1 MIDVTGLTKLQPSYK
16 NIWGISFPIIIAG
29 ISETVVEVTDTILL
43 AHYGMTELA
52 AVGIAAS
59 IYGVALFLT
68 RAPKG

>member
-1 MIDVTGLTKLQPSYK
+1 MIEATGLAKLQPSYR
-16 NIWGISFPIIIAG
+16 NIWTILFPIIIAG
-29 ISETVVEVTDTILL
+29 ISETVIEVTDTIFF